1 MSDHIINL
9 KGIETIYDFSKRKKK
24 GIPPVEKW
32 NPPFCGEIDMHILR
46 NGKWTYMGSEI
57 KRPAMIKLFSNIVR
71 LDDDGHYYLVTPV
84 EKVRIKVDDVPFV
97 AVSMKKIKDEGV
109 NCLSFTTNVQDEVTL
124 SKENPIEIV
133 INDNDEP
140 SPYITIRKNLKAL
153 ISRSVY
159 YDLINMAEE
168 EIIDDKKFLVIK
180 SNNTSFKIKR
190 FILQKRRYYSLLL

>member
-32 NPPFCGEIDMHILR
+32 NPPFCGDIDMHILR

-57 KRPAMIKLFSNIVR
+57 KRPAMIKLFSNIIR

-97 AVSMKKIKDEGV
+97 AVSMNKTEDEGI

-140 SPYITIRKNLKAL
+140 SPYIIVRKNLKAL

-168 EIIDDKKFLVIK
+168 EMIDDKKFLVIK
-180 SNNTSFKIKR
+180 SNNTSFKLYEINN
-190 FILQKRRYYSLLL
+190 SV

>member
-1 MSDHIINL
+1 MSDNIINL

-32 NPPFCGEIDMHILR
+32 NPPFCGDIDMHILR

-57 KRPAMIKLFSNIVR
+57 KRPAMIKLFSNIIR

-97 AVSMKKIKDEGV
+97 AVSMNKIEDEGV
-109 NCLSFTTNVQDEVTL
+109 SYLSFTTNVQDEIIL

-168 EIIDDKKFLVIK
+168 EIIEDKKFLVIK
-180 SNNTSFKIKR
+180 SNNTSFKLYEINN
-190 FILQKRRYYSLLL
+190 SA

>member
-1 MSDHIINL
+1 MSDNIINL

-32 NPPFCGEIDMHILR
+32 NPPFCGDIDMHILR

-57 KRPAMIKLFSNIVR
+57 KRPAMIKLFSNIIR

-97 AVSMKKIKDEGV
+97 AVSMNKIEDEGV
-109 NCLSFTTNVQDEVTL
+109 SFLSFTTNVQDEVTL

-168 EIIDDKKFLVIK
+168 EIIEDKKFLVIK
-180 SNNTSFKIKR
+180 SNNTLFKLYEINN
-190 FILQKRRYYSLLL
+190 SA

>member
-1 MSDHIINL
+1 MSDNIINL

-32 NPPFCGEIDMHILR
+32 NPPFCGDIDMHILR

-57 KRPAMIKLFSNIVR
+57 KRPAMIKLFSNIIR

-97 AVSMKKIKDEGV
+97 AVSMNKIKDEGV
-109 NCLSFTTNVQDEVTL
+109 NCLSFMTNVQDEVTL
-124 SKENPIEIV
+124 SKENPIEII

-180 SNNTSFKIKR
+180 SNNTSFKLYQINN
-190 FILQKRRYYSLLL
+190 SA

>member
-1 MSDHIINL
+1 MSDNIINL
-9 KGIETIYDFSKRKKK
+9 KGIETIYDFSKRKNK

-32 NPPFCGEIDMHILR
+32 NPPFCGDIDMHILR

-57 KRPAMIKLFSNIVR
+57 KRPAMIKLFSNIIR

-84 EKVRIKVDDVPFV
+84 EKVRIKVDDAPFV
-97 AVSMKKIKDEGV
+97 AVSMNKIKVEGV

-133 INDNDEP
+133 ISDNDEP

-168 EIIDDKKFLVIK
+168 EIIEDKKFLVIK
-180 SNNTSFKIKR
+180 SNNTLFKLYEINN
-190 FILQKRRYYSLLL
+190 SA

>member
-1 MSDHIINL
+1 MSDQIINL

-32 NPPFCGEIDMHILR
+32 NPPFCGEIDMRILR

-57 KRPAMIKLFSNIVR
+57 KRPAMIKLFSNIIR
-71 LDDDGHYYLVTPV
+71 LDDDGYYYLVTPV

-168 EIIDDKKFLVIK
+168 EIIDNKKFLVIK
-180 SNNTSFKIKR
+180 SNNTLFKLYEINN
-190 FILQKRRYYSLLL
+190 SA

>member
-32 NPPFCGEIDMHILR
+32 NPPFCGDIDMHILR

-57 KRPAMIKLFSNIVR
+57 KRPAMIKLFSNIIR
-71 LDDDGHYYLVTPV
+71 LDEDGHYYLVTPV

-97 AVSMKKIKDEGV
+97 AVSMTKTEDEGI
-109 NCLSFTTNVQDEVTL
+109 NCLSFMTNVQDEVML

-140 SPYITIRKNLKAL
+140 SPYIIVRKNLKAL

-168 EIIDDKKFLVIK
+168 EMIDDKKFLVIK
-180 SNNTSFKIKR
+180 SNNTSFKLYEINN
-190 FILQKRRYYSLLL
+190 SV

>member
-1 MSDHIINL
+1 MSDYIINL

-84 EKVRIKVDDVPFV
+84 EKVRIKVDDVPFI
-97 AVSMKKIKDEGV
+97 AVSMKKIKEEGV

-180 SNNTSFKIKR
+180 SNNTLFKLYEINN
-190 FILQKRRYYSLLL
+190 SA

>member
-1 MSDHIINL
+1 MSDNIINL

-32 NPPFCGEIDMHILR
+32 NPPFCGDIDMHILR

-57 KRPAMIKLFSNIVR
+57 KRPAMIKLFSNIIR

-97 AVSMKKIKDEGV
+97 AVSMNKIKDEGV

-133 INDNDEP
+133 INDNEEP

-180 SNNTSFKIKR
+180 SNNTLFKLYEINN
-190 FILQKRRYYSLLL
+190 SA

>member
-1 MSDHIINL
+1 MSDNIINL

-32 NPPFCGEIDMHILR
+32 NPPFCGDIDMHILR

-57 KRPAMIKLFSNIVR
+57 KRPAMIKLFSNIIR

-84 EKVRIKVDDVPFV
+84 EKVRIKVDDAPFV
-97 AVSMKKIKDEGV
+97 AVSMNKIKVEGV

-133 INDNDEP
+133 ISDNDEP
-140 SPYITIRKNLKAL
+140 SPYITIRNNLKAL

-168 EIIDDKKFLVIK
+168 EIIEDKKFLVIK
-180 SNNTSFKIKR
+180 SNNTLFKLYEINN
-190 FILQKRRYYSLLL
+190 SA

>member
-1 MSDHIINL
+1 MSDNIINL
-9 KGIETIYDFSKRKKK
+9 KGIETIYDFSKRKNK

-32 NPPFCGEIDMHILR
+32 NPPFCGDIDMHILR

-57 KRPAMIKLFSNIVR
+57 KRPAMIKLFSNIIR

-97 AVSMKKIKDEGV
+97 AVSMNKIKDEGV

-133 INDNDEP
+133 ISDNDEP
-140 SPYITIRKNLKAL
+140 SPYITIRNNLKAL

-168 EIIDDKKFLVIK
+168 EIIEDKKFLVIK
-180 SNNTSFKIKR
+180 SNNTLFKLYEINN
-190 FILQKRRYYSLLL
+190 SA

>member
-9 KGIETIYDFSKRKKK
+9 RGIETIYDFSKRKKK

-71 LDDDGHYYLVTPV
+71 LDEDGHYYLVTPV

-97 AVSMKKIKDEGV
+97 AVSMKKIKEEGV

-180 SNNTSFKIKR
+180 SNNTLFKLYEINN
-190 FILQKRRYYSLLL
+190 SA

>member
-1 MSDHIINL
+1 MSEQIINL

-32 NPPFCGEIDMHILR
+32 NPPFCGDIDMHILR

-57 KRPAMIKLFSNIVR
+57 KRPAMIKLFSNIIR
-71 LDDDGHYYLVTPV
+71 LDEDGHYYLVTPV

-97 AVSMKKIKDEGV
+97 AVSMNKTTEKGIDS
-109 NCLSFTTNVQDEVTL
+109 LSFVTNVQDEVVL

-140 SPYITIRKNLKAL
+140 SPYITIRRNLKAL
-153 ISRSVY
+153 ISRVVY

-180 SNNTSFKIKR
+180 SNNTPFKLYQINN
-190 FILQKRRYYSLLL
+190 SA

>member
-1 MSDHIINL
+1 MSEQIINL

-32 NPPFCGEIDMHILR
+32 NPPFCGDIDMHILR

-57 KRPAMIKLFSNIVR
+57 KRPAMIKLFSNIIR
-71 LDDDGHYYLVTPV
+71 LDEDGHYYLVTPV

-97 AVSMKKIKDEGV
+97 AVSMNKTTERGIDS
-109 NCLSFTTNVQDEVTL
+109 LSFVTNVQDEVVL

-140 SPYITIRKNLKAL
+140 SPYITIRRNLKAL
-153 ISRSVY
+153 ISRAVY

-180 SNNTSFKIKR
+180 SNNTPFKLYQINN
-190 FILQKRRYYSLLL
+190 SA

>member
-32 NPPFCGEIDMHILR
+32 NPPFCGDIDMHILR

-57 KRPAMIKLFSNIVR
+57 KRPAMIKLFSNIIR

-97 AVSMKKIKDEGV
+97 AVSMNKTEDEGI
-109 NCLSFTTNVQDEVTL
+109 NCLSFMTNVQDEVTL

-140 SPYITIRKNLKAL
+140 SPYITVRKNLKAL

-168 EIIDDKKFLVIK
+168 EMIDDKKFLVIK
-180 SNNTSFKIKR
+180 SNNTSFKLYEINN
-190 FILQKRRYYSLLL
+190 SV

>member
-1 MSDHIINL
+1 MSDQIINL

-57 KRPAMIKLFSNIVR
+57 KRPAMIKLFSNIIR
-71 LDDDGHYYLVTPV
+71 LDNDGHYYLVTPV
-84 EKVRIKVDDVPFV
+84 EKVRIKVEDVPFI
-97 AVSMKKIKDEGV
+97 AVSMKKINDKGV
-109 NCLSFTTNVQDEVTL
+109 SCLSFTTNVQDEVIL

-153 ISRSVY
+153 ISRSVF

-168 EIIDDKKFLVIK
+168 EIIKDKKFLVIK
-180 SNNTSFKIKR
+180 SNHISFKLYEINN
-190 FILQKRRYYSLLL
+190 SA

>member
-1 MSDHIINL
+1 MSDNIINL
-9 KGIETIYDFSKRKKK
+9 KGIETIYDFSKRKNK

-32 NPPFCGEIDMHILR
+32 NPPFCGDIDMHILR

-57 KRPAMIKLFSNIVR
+57 KRPAMIKLFSNIIR

-97 AVSMKKIKDEGV
+97 AVSMNKIKVEGV

-168 EIIDDKKFLVIK
+168 EIIEDKKFLVIK
-180 SNNTSFKIKR
+180 SNNTLFKLYEINN
-190 FILQKRRYYSLLL
+190 SA

>member
-1 MSDHIINL
+1 MSDNIINL

-32 NPPFCGEIDMHILR
+32 NPPFCGDIDMHILR

-57 KRPAMIKLFSNIVR
+57 KRPAMIKLFSNIIR

-97 AVSMKKIKDEGV
+97 AVSMKKIKEEGF
-109 NCLSFTTNVQDEVTL
+109 NCLSFMTNVQDEVTL
-124 SKENPIEIV
+124 SKENPIEII

-153 ISRSVY
+153 ISRPVY

-180 SNNTSFKIKR
+180 SNNTLFKLYEINN
-190 FILQKRRYYSLLL
+190 SA

>member
-1 MSDHIINL
+1 MSDNIINL

-32 NPPFCGEIDMHILR
+32 NPPFCGDIDMHILR

-57 KRPAMIKLFSNIVR
+57 KRPAMIKLFSNIIR

-97 AVSMKKIKDEGV
+97 AVSMNKIKDEGV

-124 SKENPIEIV
+124 SKENPIEII

-140 SPYITIRKNLKAL
+140 SPYITVRKNLKAL

-180 SNNTSFKIKR
+180 SNNTLFKLYEINN
-190 FILQKRRYYSLLL
+190 SA

>member
-1 MSDHIINL
+1 MSDNIINL

-32 NPPFCGEIDMHILR
+32 NPPFCGDIDMHILR

-57 KRPAMIKLFSNIVR
+57 KRPAMIKLFSNIIR

-97 AVSMKKIKDEGV
+97 AVSMNKIEDKGV
-109 NCLSFTTNVQDEVTL
+109 SSLSFMTNVQDEVTL

-168 EIIDDKKFLVIK
+168 EIIEDKKFLVIK
-180 SNNTSFKIKR
+180 SNNTLFKLYEINN
-190 FILQKRRYYSLLL
+190 SA

>member
-1 MSDHIINL
+1 MSDNIINL

-32 NPPFCGEIDMHILR
+32 NPPFCGDIDMHILR

-57 KRPAMIKLFSNIVR
+57 KRPAMIKLFSNIIR

-97 AVSMKKIKDEGV
+97 AVSMNKVKAEGV
-109 NCLSFTTNVQDEVTL
+109 YCLSFKTNVQDEVTL

-168 EIIDDKKFLVIK
+168 KIIDNKKFLVIK
-180 SNNTSFKIKR
+180 SNNTLFKLYEINN
-190 FILQKRRYYSLLL
+190 SA

>member
-1 MSDHIINL
+1 MSDNIINL

-32 NPPFCGEIDMHILR
+32 NPPFCGDIDMHILR

-57 KRPAMIKLFSNIVR
+57 KRPAMIKLFSNIIR

-97 AVSMKKIKDEGV
+97 AVSMNKIKVEGV

-124 SKENPIEIV
+124 SKENPIEII

-168 EIIDDKKFLVIK
+168 EIIEDKKFLVIK
-180 SNNTSFKIKR
+180 SNNTLFKLYEINN
-190 FILQKRRYYSLLL
+190 SA

>member
-1 MSDHIINL
+1 MSDNIINL

-32 NPPFCGEIDMHILR
+32 NPPFCGDIDMHILR

-57 KRPAMIKLFSNIVR
+57 KRPAMIKLFSNIIR

-97 AVSMKKIKDEGV
+97 AVSMNKIEDEGV
-109 NCLSFTTNVQDEVTL
+109 SYLSFTTNVQDEIIL

-180 SNNTSFKIKR
+180 SNNTLFKLYEINN
-190 FILQKRRYYSLLL
+190 SA

>member
-1 MSDHIINL
+1 MSEQIINL

-32 NPPFCGEIDMHILR
+32 NPPFCGDIDMHILR

-57 KRPAMIKLFSNIVR
+57 KRPAMIKLFSNIIR
-71 LDDDGHYYLVTPV
+71 LDEDGHYYLVTPV

-97 AVSMKKIKDEGV
+97 AVSMNKTTEKGIDS
-109 NCLSFTTNVQDEVTL
+109 LSFVTNVQDEVVL

-168 EIIDDKKFLVIK
+168 EIIEDKKFLVIK
-180 SNNTSFKIKR
+180 SNNTLFKLYEINN
-190 FILQKRRYYSLLL
+190 SA

>member
-1 MSDHIINL
+1 MSENIINL

-32 NPPFCGEIDMHILR
+32 NPPFCGDIDMHILR

-57 KRPAMIKLFSNIVR
+57 KRPAMIKLFSNIIR

-97 AVSMKKIKDEGV
+97 AVSMNKIKEEGV
-109 NCLSFTTNVQDEVTL
+109 NCLSFMTNVQDEVTL

-159 YDLINMAEE
+159 YDLINMSEE

-180 SNNTSFKIKR
+180 SNNTLFKLYEINN
-190 FILQKRRYYSLLL
+190 SA

>member
-1 MSDHIINL
+1 MSDQIINL
-9 KGIETIYDFSKRKKK
+9 KGIETIYDFNKRKKK

-57 KRPAMIKLFSNIVR
+57 KRPAMIKLFSNIIR
-71 LDDDGHYYLVTPV
+71 LDNDGHYYLVTPV
-84 EKVRIKVDDVPFV
+84 EKVRIKVEDVPFI
-97 AVSMKKIKDEGV
+97 AVSMKKINDKGV
-109 NCLSFTTNVQDEVTL
+109 SCLSFTTNVQDEVTL

-168 EIIDDKKFLVIK
+168 EIINDKKFLVIK
-180 SNNTSFKIKR
+180 SNHISFKLYEINN
-190 FILQKRRYYSLLL
+190 SA

>member
-1 MSDHIINL
+1 MSDNIINL

-32 NPPFCGEIDMHILR
+32 NPPFCGDIDMHILR

-57 KRPAMIKLFSNIVR
+57 KRPAMIKLFSNIIR

-97 AVSMKKIKDEGV
+97 AVSMNKIKDEGV
-109 NCLSFTTNVQDEVTL
+109 NCLSFTTNVQDEVIL
-124 SKENPIEIV
+124 SKENPIEII

-180 SNNTSFKIKR
+180 SNNTLFKLYEINN
-190 FILQKRRYYSLLL
+190 SA

>member
-46 NGKWTYMGSEI
+46 NGKWNYMGSEV

-97 AVSMKKIKDEGV
+97 AVSMKKIKEEGV

-180 SNNTSFKIKR
+180 SNNTLFKLYEINN
-190 FILQKRRYYSLLL
+190 SA

>member
-46 NGKWTYMGSEI
+46 NGKWNYMGSEV

-71 LDDDGHYYLVTPV
+71 LDEDGHYYLVTPV
-84 EKVRIKVDDVPFV
+84 EKVRIKVDDVPFI
-97 AVSMKKIKDEGV
+97 AVSMKKIKEEGV

-180 SNNTSFKIKR
+180 SNNTLFKLYEINN
-190 FILQKRRYYSLLL
+190 SA